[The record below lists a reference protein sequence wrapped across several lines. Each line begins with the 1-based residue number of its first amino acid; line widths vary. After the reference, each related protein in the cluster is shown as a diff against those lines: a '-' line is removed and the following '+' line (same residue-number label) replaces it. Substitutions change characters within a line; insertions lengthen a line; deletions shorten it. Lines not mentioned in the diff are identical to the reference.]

1 MFEIEKRVLEE
12 QIKNDIFWVKLDKLK
27 LFWTLTLLCI
37 LGNCYELSKQN
48 EVKINDSYSICSCL

>member
-48 EVKINDSYSICSCL
+48 EVKINDS